1 MSLASPLDSLESPQT
16 VASLG
21 TDSLPSPYDSASL
34 YTNAFAQL
42 SGSMVGKQ
50 PPTYEES
57 AALNTFQALGL
68 DGVYPGFN
76 LPYQHQVCHGFIF
89 HDNSTLDVRDVIQLQ

>member
-42 SGSMVGKQ
+42 SGAMLGKQ
-50 PPTYEES
+50 PPSYEES
-57 AALNTFQALGL
+57 AALHTFHALGL
-68 DGVYPGFN
+68 DAGYPGFPV
-76 LPYQHQVCHGFIF
+76 PYQHQVPIIIY
-89 HDNSTLDVRDVIQLQ
+89 T